1 MVIVCVFERDR
12 ERERERERE
21 ILCASVC
28 LRACE
33 REGVKS
39 GGHTDSFT
47 VLPMKIYDTG
57 GQVTAPVMPTRSC
70 ADAACRHRNYL
81 LGSDMI
87 ADPSLRQTFIMA
99 HRE

>member
-1 MVIVCVFERDR
+1 MVIVCVY
-12 ERERERERE
+12 ERERD
-21 ILCASVC
+21 CVSVC

-33 REGVKS
+33 REGVQC
-39 GGHTDSFT
+39 GGHTDSST
-47 VLPMKIYDTG
+47 VRPMKIYDTG

-70 ADAACRHRNYL
+70 ADAACRHGNYL

-87 ADPSLRQTFIMA
+87 ADPPLRQTFIMA